1 MPALFLFK
9 VVLKWYLENDKSR
22 IYAVYSMIRKKF
34 KSCHSEFLEN
44 PVNPRFLSKIKGLRD
59 FLFAHF
65 GGLTAPLAVSTPSK
79 VVLKWYFYFGRILPS
94 IMADML
100 RLPSSVLA
108 LIACL

>member
-9 VVLKWYLENDKSR
+9 VVSKWYFKNDKSR
-22 IYAVYSMIRKKF
+22 IYAVYSAIRKKF

-44 PVNPRFLSKIKGLRD
+44 PVNPRFFSKIKGLRD

-65 GGLTAPLAVSTPSK
+65 GGLPTRLAVSPPLK
-79 VVLKWYFYFGRILPS
+79 VVLKWYFYSGRILLS

-108 LIACL
+108 LIAWR